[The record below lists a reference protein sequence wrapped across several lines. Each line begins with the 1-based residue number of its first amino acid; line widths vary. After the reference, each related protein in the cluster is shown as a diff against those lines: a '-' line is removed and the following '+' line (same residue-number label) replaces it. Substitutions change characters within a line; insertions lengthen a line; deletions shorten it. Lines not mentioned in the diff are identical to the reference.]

1 MAACIAGRPGS
12 REDREAGRMDGYLL
26 VARYGIP
33 AGRHTAGRPG
43 RKNPEQR
50 RC

>member
-12 REDREAGRMDGYLL
+12 REDREAGRMDGY
-26 VARYGIP
+26 GIP